1 MTSMRQS
8 FRRWWQPP
16 RRISER
22 EEERSV
28 TFLELFYDL
37 VYVVLIS
44 QLAHAL
50 SMHVDLEGVI
60 GFAFLFC
67 LVWIA
72 WINGTMYH
80 ELHGNNDIRTRVFT
94 FLQIFTV
101 AAMAV
106 FASGALGESSVGF
119 ALSFAAYQLI
129 LTFLWW
135 RTGVYD
141 PSHRPLSQPYA
152 TAFLFSTLLFVL
164 SVSVPA
170 PWRFGLWGLALLIS
184 LILPLRTS
192 TLGRDNPEVQAQID
206 LSMSVSPSQVERL
219 GLLTIIVLGEVIVGV
234 VSGVAG
240 HQPLTWPIS
249 VTVALGMLIAIGLWW
264 IYFDFVSQHF
274 PITGRAKMMSWLYL
288 HLPMTAGIAA
298 TGAAI
303 LDVVEHSGEPLTT
316 ASRWLLVG
324 AVALALICIALLM
337 RSIQIPGEH
346 RRLYRTGGIVT
357 LVSGLIIVVL
367 GLTRIPAIPL
377 LILLVLLLLAPI
389 FYGLKVW
396 IEMLGAEEITLSP
409 AQGAD

>member
-1 MTSMRQS
+1 MNSMRQS

-16 RRISER
+16 RSISER
-22 EEERSV
+22 EEERSI

-50 SMHVDLEGVI
+50 SVHVDLAGVV
-60 GFAFLFC
+60 GFVFLFC

-94 FLQIFTV
+94 FMQMFTV
-101 AAMAV
+101 VAMAI
-106 FASGALGESSVGF
+106 FASGALQASSVGF

-152 TAFLFSTLLFVL
+152 AAFLFSTLLFVL
-164 SVSVPA
+164 SVFVPA

-184 LILPLRTS
+184 LILPLRTA
-192 TLGRDNPEVQAQID
+192 TLGRNNPQVQAQID
-206 LSMSVSPSQVERL
+206 LSMSISPSQVERF

-234 VSGVAG
+234 VAGVAG
-240 HQPLTWPIS
+240 HQPLTWLVG

-264 IYFDFVSQHF
+264 VYFDFVSQHL
-274 PITGRAKMMSWLYL
+274 PITGQTKMMSWLYL

-303 LDVVEHSGEPLTT
+303 LNVVEHSGEPLTSP
-316 ASRWLLVG
+316 SRWLLVG

-337 RSIQIPGEH
+337 RSIQIPQEH
-346 RRLYRTGGIVT
+346 QRLYRTGGIVT
-357 LVSGLIIVVL
+357 LVSGLIILLL
-367 GLTRIPAIPL
+367 GLTSIPTVPL
-377 LILLVLLLLAPI
+377 LIVLVLLLLAPI

-396 IEMLGAEEITLSP
+396 IDMLGAEEIAMSP
-409 AQGAD
+409 AQDAD